1 MKSPESNRPS
11 FPLCRHLAFAC
22 PPFQLII
29 LQFRFLQL
37 FFFFP
42 LFKPSRM
49 VLLLLLLYP
58 FSSLVS
64 LDLIWFSV
72 SRPFSHHLIDFE
84 NQKVLKLFARSNQV
98 ALITCFRWMGVGG
111 IVELCIYFFLFFFS
125 LFSYRI
131 YRSIGAD
138 TTHDDDVLKNRF
150 VIMKRAIMATMER
163 LRVQR
168 GSLKLW
174 IDADDDDDGTF
185 YIRKGQ
191 VISLNWFFII
201 VLVNGLDVF
210 ANILLINTQ
219 LTIINFSV
227 DQIVIYLLRSQ
238 RKIQSVFWEM

>member
-1 MKSPESNRPS
+1 
-11 FPLCRHLAFAC
+11 
-22 PPFQLII
+22 
-29 LQFRFLQL
+29 
-37 FFFFP
+37 
-42 LFKPSRM
+42 
-49 VLLLLLLYP
+49 
-58 FSSLVS
+58 
-64 LDLIWFSV
+64 
-72 SRPFSHHLIDFE
+72 
-84 NQKVLKLFARSNQV
+84 
-98 ALITCFRWMGVGG
+98 
-111 IVELCIYFFLFFFS
+111 
-125 LFSYRI
+125 
-131 YRSIGAD
+131 
-138 TTHDDDVLKNRF
+138 
-150 VIMKRAIMATMER
+150 MKRAIMATMER